1 MKKQLQNITQRII
14 ERSKSSREKYLL
26 QMEDAIQN
34 KVNRSSLSCGNLA
47 HAFAGC
53 DLHEKS
59 DLKGEKAVNIGIVSA
74 YNDMLSAHKTYE
86 EYPKFI
92 REQAQRIGAVAQ
104 VASCVPAMCDGV
116 TQGQQGMELS
126 LLSRDVI
133 AMSTAIGLSH
143 NMFDAVMCLG
153 ICDKIVPGLLIG
165 ALKFGH
171 LPTIFVPGGP
181 MPTGIS
187 NDEKNKIRQD
197 FAQGKIAKKELL
209 EGESASYHSKGTCT
223 FYGTANSN
231 QMLMEIMG
239 LHLPG
244 SSFVPPNSSLRE
256 ELNKEAVRLVKENA
270 NSHVGLLKDI
280 VSEKTIVNGLVGLLA
295 TGGSTNLT
303 LHIIAIAAA
312 AGIKINWQDLSDISE
327 NVPLI
332 TRVYPNGK
340 ADINDFHNAGGMT
353 ILINELLKNELL
365 HNDVQTILGSGLEK
379 YTQFPELGNNNN
391 LYYTQSA
398 KSSKND
404 AIIATLDNP
413 FSLNGGIRVLKGNL
427 GTSVIKVSSV
437 DPENWYVKAEAI
449 VIHEQTDLKKMF
461 DDKLLNKDFILVVNF
476 QGPKANGMPELH
488 QLTPILSILQH
499 QGHKVGLLTDGRMS
513 GASGKVPAAIHITP
527 EAMDNGN
534 IGKVKSG
541 DWIEL
546 DPLNYSLNVL
556 VDENEL
562 NSRIMKSPSR
572 KGYGNGVELFQNM
585 RNIISPSEEGASI
598 LNLNG

>member
-1 MKKQLQNITQRII
+1 MNKQLQHITNRII

-197 FAQGKIAKKELL
+197 FAQGKIGKKELL

-244 SSFVPPNSSLRE
+244 SSFVSPNSTLRE
-256 ELNKEAVRLVKENA
+256 ELNKEAVRLVKSNA
-270 NSHVGLLKDI
+270 NSQVGLLKDI
-280 VSEKTIVNGLVGLLA
+280 ISEKTIVNGLVGLLA

-303 LHIIAIAAA
+303 LHVVAIAAA

-327 NVPLI
+327 HVPLI

-340 ADINDFHNAGGMT
+340 ADINEFHNAGGMT
-353 ILINELLKNELL
+353 ILMNELLKSDLL
-365 HNDVQTILGSGLEK
+365 HNDVQTIMGEGLEK
-379 YTQFPELGNNNN
+379 YTFFPDIDNNN
-391 LYYTQSA
+391 LRYTQTASR
-398 KSSKND
+398 SKDD
-404 AIIATLDNP
+404 AIIAGAKKP
-413 FSLNGGIRVLKGNL
+413 FSENGGIRVLKGNL
-427 GTSVIKVSSV
+427 GTSVIKVSAV

-449 VIHEQTDLKKMF
+449 VIDNQSELKKMF
-461 DDKLLNKDFILVVNF
+461 DKGQLNKDFVLVVNF

-499 QGHKVGLLTDGRMS
+499 QGYKVALLTDGRMS

-527 EAMDNGN
+527 EAMDEGN
-534 IGKVKSG
+534 IGKVRSG
-541 DWIEL
+541 DTIEL
-546 DPLNYSLNVL
+546 DPLHYSLNIL
-556 VDENEL
+556 VEETEL
-562 NSRIMKSPSR
+562 KSRKLAVPSR
-572 KGYGNGVELFQNM
+572 KNYGNGVELFQHM

-598 LNLNG
+598 LNLHD

>member
-1 MKKQLQNITQRII
+1 MNNQLQHITNRII

-197 FAQGKIAKKELL
+197 FAQGKIGKKELL

-244 SSFVPPNSSLRE
+244 SSFVSPNSTLRE
-256 ELNKEAVRLVKENA
+256 ELNKEAVRLVKSNA
-270 NSHVGLLKDI
+270 NSKLGLLKDI
-280 VSEKTIVNGLVGLLA
+280 ISEKTIVNGLVGLLA

-303 LHIIAIAAA
+303 LHVVAIAAA

-327 NVPLI
+327 HVPLI

-340 ADINDFHNAGGMT
+340 ADINEFHNAGGMT
-353 ILINELLKNELL
+353 ILMNELLKSDLL
-365 HNDVQTILGSGLEK
+365 HNDVQTIMGEGLEK
-379 YTQFPELGNNNN
+379 YTFFPDIDNNN
-391 LYYTQSA
+391 LRYTQTA
-398 KSSKND
+398 TRSKDD
-404 AIIATLDNP
+404 AIIAGAKKP
-413 FSLNGGIRVLKGNL
+413 FSENGGIRVLKGNL
-427 GTSVIKVSSV
+427 GTSVIKVSAV

-449 VIHEQTDLKKMF
+449 VIDNQSELKKMF
-461 DDKLLNKDFILVVNF
+461 DKGQLNKDFVLVVNF

-499 QGHKVGLLTDGRMS
+499 QGYKVALLTDGRMS

-527 EAMDNGN
+527 EAMDEGN
-534 IGKVKSG
+534 IGKVRSG
-541 DWIEL
+541 DTIEL
-546 DPLNYSLNVL
+546 DPLHYSLNIL
-556 VDENEL
+556 VEETEL
-562 NSRIMKSPSR
+562 KSRKLAVPSR
-572 KGYGNGVELFQNM
+572 KNYGNGVELFQHM

-598 LNLNG
+598 LNLHD

>member
-1 MKKQLQNITQRII
+1 MNTQLKHITNRII
-14 ERSKSSREKYLL
+14 ERSKSSREKYLI

-34 KVNRSSLSCGNLA
+34 NVNRSSLNCGNLA

-165 ALKFGH
+165 SLKFGH

-187 NDEKNKIRQD
+187 NDEKNRIRQD
-197 FAQGKIAKKELL
+197 FAQGKIGKKELL

-231 QMLMEIMG
+231 QMLMEVMG

-244 SSFVPPNSSLRE
+244 SSFVSPNSRLRE
-256 ELNKEAVRLVKENA
+256 ELNKEAVRVVKNNA
-270 NSHVGLLKDI
+270 SSQVGLLKDI
-280 VSEKTIVNGLVGLLA
+280 ISEKTIVNGLVGLLA

-303 LHIIAIAAA
+303 LHVVAIAAA

-327 NVPLI
+327 LVPLI

-353 ILINELLKNELL
+353 ILMDELLKNNLL
-365 HNDVQTILGSGLEK
+365 HNDVQTIVGEGLDK
-379 YTQFPELGNNNN
+379 YTLFPSVVNNN
-391 LYYTQSA
+391 LKYTSH
-398 KSSKND
+398 STLSLNST
-404 AIIATLDNP
+404 IITNVDRP
-413 FSLNGGIRVLKGNL
+413 FSQNGGIRVLKGNL
-427 GTSVIKVSSV
+427 GTSVIKVSAV
-437 DPENWYVKAEAI
+437 NPENWYVKAEAI
-449 VIHEQTDLKKMF
+449 VIHEQNELKKMF
-461 DDKLLNKDFILVVNF
+461 DKGILNKNFVLVVNF

-499 QGHKVGLLTDGRMS
+499 QGHKVALLTDGRMS

-527 EAMDNGN
+527 EAMDEGN
-534 IGKVKSG
+534 IGKVRSG
-541 DWIEL
+541 DIIEL
-546 DPLNYSLNVL
+546 DPLHYSLNIL
-556 VDENEL
+556 VEEKEL
-562 NSRIMKSPSR
+562 KSR
-572 KGYGNGVELFQNM
+572 KLEMPDRKNYGNGVELFQHM

-598 LNLNG
+598 LNLYG

>member
-1 MKKQLQNITQRII
+1 
-14 ERSKSSREKYLL
+14 
-26 QMEDAIQN
+26 
-34 KVNRSSLSCGNLA
+34 
-47 HAFAGC
+47 
-53 DLHEKS
+53 
-59 DLKGEKAVNIGIVSA
+59 
-74 YNDMLSAHKTYE
+74 MLSAHKTYE

-197 FAQGKIAKKELL
+197 FAQGKIGKKELL

-244 SSFVPPNSSLRE
+244 SSFVSPNSILRE
-256 ELNKEAVRLVKENA
+256 ELNKEAVRLVKSNA
-270 NSHVGLLKDI
+270 NSQVGLLKDI
-280 VSEKTIVNGLVGLLA
+280 ISEKTIMNGLVGLLA

-303 LHIIAIAAA
+303 LHVVAIAAA

-327 NVPLI
+327 HVPLI

-340 ADINDFHNAGGMT
+340 ADINEFHNAGGMT
-353 ILINELLKNELL
+353 ILMNELLKSDLL
-365 HNDVQTILGSGLEK
+365 HNDVQTIMGEGLEK
-379 YTQFPELGNNNN
+379 YTLFPDIDNNN
-391 LYYTQSA
+391 LRYTQTASR
-398 KSSKND
+398 SKND
-404 AIIATLDNP
+404 AIIAGAKKP
-413 FSLNGGIRVLKGNL
+413 FSENGGIRVLKGNL
-427 GTSVIKVSSV
+427 GTSVIKVSAV

-449 VIHEQTDLKKMF
+449 VIDNQSELKKMF
-461 DDKLLNKDFILVVNF
+461 DKGQLNKDFVLVVNF

-499 QGHKVGLLTDGRMS
+499 QGYKVALLTDGRMS

-527 EAMDNGN
+527 EAMDEGN
-534 IGKVKSG
+534 IGKVRSG
-541 DWIEL
+541 DTIEL
-546 DPLNYSLNVL
+546 DPLHYSLNIL
-556 VDENEL
+556 VEETEL
-562 NSRIMKSPSR
+562 KSRKLAVPSR
-572 KGYGNGVELFQNM
+572 KNYGNGVELFQHM

-598 LNLNG
+598 LNLHD

>member
-1 MKKQLQNITQRII
+1 MNKQLQHITNRII

-197 FAQGKIAKKELL
+197 FAQGKIGKKELL

-244 SSFVPPNSSLRE
+244 SSFVSPNSTLRE
-256 ELNKEAVRLVKENA
+256 ELNKEAVRLVKSNA
-270 NSHVGLLKDI
+270 NSQVGLLKDI
-280 VSEKTIVNGLVGLLA
+280 ISEKTIVNGLVGLLA

-303 LHIIAIAAA
+303 LHVVAIAAA
-312 AGIKINWQDLSDISE
+312 AGIKINWQDLSDLSE
-327 NVPLI
+327 HVPLL

-340 ADINDFHNAGGMT
+340 ADINEFHNAGGMT
-353 ILINELLKNELL
+353 ILMNELLKNDLL
-365 HNDVQTILGSGLEK
+365 HNDVKTIMGDGLEK
-379 YTQFPELGNNNN
+379 YTLFPDIENNN
-391 LYYTQSA
+391 LRYTKTATQS
-398 KSSKND
+398 KDD
-404 AIIATLDNP
+404 AIITGAKKP
-413 FSLNGGIRVLKGNL
+413 FSENGGIRVLKGNL
-427 GTSVIKVSSV
+427 GTSVIKVSAV
-437 DPENWYVKAEAI
+437 DPENWYVKADAI
-449 VIHEQTDLKKMF
+449 VIDNQSELKKMF
-461 DDKLLNKDFILVVNF
+461 DKGQLNKDFVLVVNF

-499 QGHKVGLLTDGRMS
+499 QGYKVALLTDGRMS

-527 EAMDNGN
+527 EAMDEGN
-534 IGKVKSG
+534 IGKVRSG
-541 DWIEL
+541 DTIEL
-546 DPLNYSLNVL
+546 DPLHYSLNIL
-556 VDENEL
+556 VEETEL
-562 NSRIMKSPSR
+562 KSRKLAVPSR
-572 KGYGNGVELFQNM
+572 KNYGNGVELFQHM

-598 LNLNG
+598 LNLHD

>member
-1 MKKQLQNITQRII
+1 MNNQLQHITNRII

-197 FAQGKIAKKELL
+197 FAQGKIGKKELL

-244 SSFVPPNSSLRE
+244 SSFVSPNSTLRE
-256 ELNKEAVRLVKENA
+256 ELNKEAVRLVKSNA
-270 NSHVGLLKDI
+270 NSQLGLLKDI
-280 VSEKTIVNGLVGLLA
+280 ISEKTIVNGLVGLLA

-303 LHIIAIAAA
+303 LHVVAIAAA

-327 NVPLI
+327 HVPLI

-340 ADINDFHNAGGMT
+340 ADINEFHNAGGMT
-353 ILINELLKNELL
+353 ILMNELLKSDLL
-365 HNDVQTILGSGLEK
+365 HNDVQTIMGEGLEK
-379 YTQFPELGNNNN
+379 YTHFPDIENNN
-391 LYYTQSA
+391 LRYTQTA
-398 KSSKND
+398 TRSKDD
-404 AIIATLDNP
+404 AIIAGAKKP
-413 FSLNGGIRVLKGNL
+413 FSENGGIRVLKGNL
-427 GTSVIKVSSV
+427 GTSVIKVSAV

-449 VIHEQTDLKKMF
+449 VIDNQSELKKMF
-461 DDKLLNKDFILVVNF
+461 DKGQLNKDFVLVVNF

-499 QGHKVGLLTDGRMS
+499 QGYKVALLTDGRMS

-527 EAMDNGN
+527 EAMDEGN
-534 IGKVKSG
+534 IGKVRSG
-541 DWIEL
+541 DTIEL
-546 DPLNYSLNVL
+546 DPLHYRLNIL
-556 VDENEL
+556 VEETEL
-562 NSRIMKSPSR
+562 KSRKLAVPSR
-572 KGYGNGVELFQNM
+572 KNYGNGVELFQHM

-598 LNLNG
+598 LNLHD

>member
-1 MKKQLQNITQRII
+1 MNKQLQHITNRII

-53 DLHEKS
+53 DMHEKS

-197 FAQGKIAKKELL
+197 FAQGKIGKKELL

-244 SSFVPPNSSLRE
+244 SSFVSPNSTLRE
-256 ELNKEAVRLVKENA
+256 ELNKEAVRLVKSNA
-270 NSHVGLLKDI
+270 NSQVGLLKDI
-280 VSEKTIVNGLVGLLA
+280 ISEKTIVNGLVGLLA

-303 LHIIAIAAA
+303 LHVVAIAAA

-327 NVPLI
+327 HVPLL

-340 ADINDFHNAGGMT
+340 ADINEFHNAGGMT
-353 ILINELLKNELL
+353 ILMNELLKSDLL
-365 HNDVQTILGSGLEK
+365 HNDVQTIMGEGLEK
-379 YTQFPELGNNNN
+379 YTFFPDIDNNN
-391 LYYTQSA
+391 LRYTQTASR
-398 KSSKND
+398 SKDD
-404 AIIATLDNP
+404 AIIAGTKKP
-413 FSLNGGIRVLKGNL
+413 FSENGGIRVLKGNL
-427 GTSVIKVSSV
+427 GTSVIKVSAV

-449 VIHEQTDLKKMF
+449 VIDNQSELKKMF
-461 DDKLLNKDFILVVNF
+461 DKGQLNKDFVLVVNF

-499 QGHKVGLLTDGRMS
+499 QGYKVALLTDGRMS

-527 EAMDNGN
+527 EAMDEGN
-534 IGKVKSG
+534 IGKVRSG
-541 DWIEL
+541 DTIEL
-546 DPLNYSLNVL
+546 DPLHYSLNIL
-556 VDENEL
+556 VEETEL
-562 NSRIMKSPSR
+562 KSRKLAVPSR
-572 KGYGNGVELFQNM
+572 KNYGNGVELFQHM

-598 LNLNG
+598 LNLHD

>member
-1 MKKQLQNITQRII
+1 MNKQLQHITNRII

-197 FAQGKIAKKELL
+197 FAQGKIGKKELL

-244 SSFVPPNSSLRE
+244 SSFVSPNSTLRE
-256 ELNKEAVRLVKENA
+256 ELNKEAVRLVKSNA
-270 NSHVGLLKDI
+270 NSQVGLLKDI
-280 VSEKTIVNGLVGLLA
+280 ISEKTIVNGLVGLLA

-303 LHIIAIAAA
+303 LHVVAIAAA

-327 NVPLI
+327 HVPLL

-340 ADINDFHNAGGMT
+340 ADINEFHNAGGMT
-353 ILINELLKNELL
+353 ILMNELLKSDLL
-365 HNDVQTILGSGLEK
+365 HNDVQTIMGEGLEK
-379 YTQFPELGNNNN
+379 YTFFPDIDNNN
-391 LYYTQSA
+391 LRYTQTASR
-398 KSSKND
+398 SKDD
-404 AIIATLDNP
+404 AIIAGAKKP
-413 FSLNGGIRVLKGNL
+413 FSENGGIRVLKGNL
-427 GTSVIKVSSV
+427 GTSVIKVSAV

-449 VIHEQTDLKKMF
+449 VIDNQSELKKMF
-461 DDKLLNKDFILVVNF
+461 DKGQLNKDFVLVVNF

-499 QGHKVGLLTDGRMS
+499 QGYKVALLTDGRMS

-527 EAMDNGN
+527 EAMDEGN
-534 IGKVKSG
+534 IGKVRSG
-541 DWIEL
+541 DTIEL
-546 DPLNYSLNVL
+546 DPLHYSLNIL
-556 VDENEL
+556 VEETEL
-562 NSRIMKSPSR
+562 KSRKLAVPSR
-572 KGYGNGVELFQNM
+572 KNYGNGVELFQHM

-598 LNLNG
+598 LNLHD

>member
-1 MKKQLQNITQRII
+1 MNKQLQHITNRII

-197 FAQGKIAKKELL
+197 FAQGKIGKKELL

-244 SSFVPPNSSLRE
+244 SSFVSPNSTLRE
-256 ELNKEAVRLVKENA
+256 ELNKEAVRLVKSNA
-270 NSHVGLLKDI
+270 NSQVGLLKDI
-280 VSEKTIVNGLVGLLA
+280 ISEKTIVNGLVGLLA

-303 LHIIAIAAA
+303 LHVVAIAAA

-327 NVPLI
+327 HVPLL

-340 ADINDFHNAGGMT
+340 ADINEFHNAGGMT
-353 ILINELLKNELL
+353 ILMNELLKSDLL
-365 HNDVQTILGSGLEK
+365 HNDVQTIMGEGLEK
-379 YTQFPELGNNNN
+379 YTFFPDIDNNN
-391 LYYTQSA
+391 LRYTQTA
-398 KSSKND
+398 TRSKDD
-404 AIIATLDNP
+404 AIIAGAKKP
-413 FSLNGGIRVLKGNL
+413 FSENGGIRVLKGNL
-427 GTSVIKVSSV
+427 GTSVIKVSAV

-449 VIHEQTDLKKMF
+449 VIDNQSELKKMF
-461 DDKLLNKDFILVVNF
+461 DKGQLNKDFVLVVNF

-499 QGHKVGLLTDGRMS
+499 QGYKVALLTDGRMS

-527 EAMDNGN
+527 EAMDEGN
-534 IGKVKSG
+534 IGKVRSG
-541 DWIEL
+541 DTIEL
-546 DPLNYSLNVL
+546 DPLHYSLNIL
-556 VDENEL
+556 VEETEL
-562 NSRIMKSPSR
+562 KSRKLAVPSR
-572 KGYGNGVELFQNM
+572 KNYGNGVELFQHM

-598 LNLNG
+598 LNLHD

>member
-1 MKKQLQNITQRII
+1 MNKQLQHITNRII

-197 FAQGKIAKKELL
+197 FAQGKIGKKELL

-244 SSFVPPNSSLRE
+244 SSFVSPNSTLRE
-256 ELNKEAVRLVKENA
+256 ELNKEAVRLVKSNA
-270 NSHVGLLKDI
+270 NSQVGLLKDI
-280 VSEKTIVNGLVGLLA
+280 ISEKTIVNGLVGLLA

-303 LHIIAIAAA
+303 LHVVAIAAA

-327 NVPLI
+327 HVPLL

-340 ADINDFHNAGGMT
+340 ADINEFHNAGGMT
-353 ILINELLKNELL
+353 ILMNELLKSDLL
-365 HNDVQTILGSGLEK
+365 HNDVKTIMGDGLEK
-379 YTQFPELGNNNN
+379 YTLFPDIENNN
-391 LYYTQSA
+391 LRYTKTATQS
-398 KSSKND
+398 KDD
-404 AIIATLDNP
+404 AIITGAKKP
-413 FSLNGGIRVLKGNL
+413 FSENGGIRVLKGNL
-427 GTSVIKVSSV
+427 GTSVIKVSAV

-449 VIHEQTDLKKMF
+449 VIDNQSELKKMF
-461 DDKLLNKDFILVVNF
+461 DKGQLNKDFVLVVNF

-499 QGHKVGLLTDGRMS
+499 QGYKVALLTDGRMS

-527 EAMDNGN
+527 EAMDEGN
-534 IGKVKSG
+534 IGKVRSG
-541 DWIEL
+541 DTIEL
-546 DPLNYSLNVL
+546 DPLHYRLNIL
-556 VDENEL
+556 VEETEL
-562 NSRIMKSPSR
+562 KSR
-572 KGYGNGVELFQNM
+572 KLTVPNRKNYGNGVELFQHM

-598 LNLNG
+598 LNLHD

>member
-1 MKKQLQNITQRII
+1 MNNQLQHITNRII

-126 LLSRDVI
+126 LLSRDLI

-197 FAQGKIAKKELL
+197 FAQGKIGKKELL

-244 SSFVPPNSSLRE
+244 SSFVSPNSTLRE
-256 ELNKEAVRLVKENA
+256 ELNKEAVRLVKSNA
-270 NSHVGLLKDI
+270 NSQVGLLKDI
-280 VSEKTIVNGLVGLLA
+280 ISEKTIVNGLVGLLA

-303 LHIIAIAAA
+303 LHVVAIAAA

-327 NVPLI
+327 HVPLL

-340 ADINDFHNAGGMT
+340 ADINEFHNAGGMT
-353 ILINELLKNELL
+353 ILMNELLKSDLL
-365 HNDVQTILGSGLEK
+365 HNDVQTI
-379 YTQFPELGNNNN
+379 
-391 LYYTQSA
+391 
-398 KSSKND
+398 
-404 AIIATLDNP
+404 
-413 FSLNGGIRVLKGNL
+413 
-427 GTSVIKVSSV
+427 
-437 DPENWYVKAEAI
+437 
-449 VIHEQTDLKKMF
+449 M
-461 DDKLLNKDFILVVNF
+461 
-476 QGPKANGMPELH
+476 
-488 QLTPILSILQH
+488 
-499 QGHKVGLLTDGRMS
+499 
-513 GASGKVPAAIHITP
+513 
-527 EAMDNGN
+527 
-534 IGKVKSG
+534 
-541 DWIEL
+541 
-546 DPLNYSLNVL
+546 
-556 VDENEL
+556 
-562 NSRIMKSPSR
+562 
-572 KGYGNGVELFQNM
+572 
-585 RNIISPSEEGASI
+585 
-598 LNLNG
+598 

>member
-1 MKKQLQNITQRII
+1 MNKQLQHITNRII

-197 FAQGKIAKKELL
+197 FAQGKIGKKELL

-244 SSFVPPNSSLRE
+244 SSFVSPNSTLRE
-256 ELNKEAVRLVKENA
+256 ELNKEAVRLVKSNA
-270 NSHVGLLKDI
+270 NSKLGLLKDI
-280 VSEKTIVNGLVGLLA
+280 ISEKTIVNGLVGLLA

-303 LHIIAIAAA
+303 LHVVAIAAA

-327 NVPLI
+327 HVPLI

-340 ADINDFHNAGGMT
+340 ADINEFHNAGGMT
-353 ILINELLKNELL
+353 ILMNELLKSDLL
-365 HNDVQTILGSGLEK
+365 HNDVQTIMGEGLEK
-379 YTQFPELGNNNN
+379 YTHFPDIENNN
-391 LYYTQSA
+391 LRYTQTA
-398 KSSKND
+398 TRSKDD
-404 AIIATLDNP
+404 AIIAGAKKP
-413 FSLNGGIRVLKGNL
+413 FSENGGIRVLKGNL
-427 GTSVIKVSSV
+427 GTSVIKVSAV

-449 VIHEQTDLKKMF
+449 VIDNQSELKKMF
-461 DDKLLNKDFILVVNF
+461 DKGQLNKDFVLVVNF

-499 QGHKVGLLTDGRMS
+499 QGYKVALLTDGRMS

-527 EAMDNGN
+527 EAMDEGN
-534 IGKVKSG
+534 IGKVRSG
-541 DWIEL
+541 DTIEL
-546 DPLNYSLNVL
+546 DPLHYSLNIL
-556 VDENEL
+556 VEETEL
-562 NSRIMKSPSR
+562 KSRKLAVPSR
-572 KGYGNGVELFQNM
+572 KNYGNGVELFQHM

-598 LNLNG
+598 LNLHD

>member
-1 MKKQLQNITQRII
+1 MNKQLQHITNRII

-197 FAQGKIAKKELL
+197 FAQGKIGKKELL

-244 SSFVPPNSSLRE
+244 SSFVSPNSTLRE
-256 ELNKEAVRLVKENA
+256 ELNKEAVRLVKSNA
-270 NSHVGLLKDI
+270 NSQVGLLKDI
-280 VSEKTIVNGLVGLLA
+280 ISEKTIVNGLVGLLA

-303 LHIIAIAAA
+303 LHVVAIAAA

-327 NVPLI
+327 HVPLL

-340 ADINDFHNAGGMT
+340 ADINEFHNAGGMT
-353 ILINELLKNELL
+353 ILMNELLKSDLL
-365 HNDVQTILGSGLEK
+365 HNDVQTIMGEGLEK
-379 YTQFPELGNNNN
+379 YTLFPDIDNNN
-391 LYYTQSA
+391 LRYTQTASR
-398 KSSKND
+398 SKDD
-404 AIIATLDNP
+404 AIIAGAKKP
-413 FSLNGGIRVLKGNL
+413 FSENGGIRVLKGNL
-427 GTSVIKVSSV
+427 GTSVIKVSAV

-449 VIHEQTDLKKMF
+449 VIDNQSELKKMF
-461 DDKLLNKDFILVVNF
+461 DKGQLNKDFVLVVNF

-499 QGHKVGLLTDGRMS
+499 QGYKVALLTDGRMS

-527 EAMDNGN
+527 EAMDEGN
-534 IGKVKSG
+534 IGKVRSG
-541 DWIEL
+541 DTIEL
-546 DPLNYSLNVL
+546 DPLHYRLNIL
-556 VDENEL
+556 VEETEL
-562 NSRIMKSPSR
+562 KSRKLAVPSR
-572 KGYGNGVELFQNM
+572 KNYGNGVELFQHM

-598 LNLNG
+598 LNLHD